1 MAREMLQNYRSTF
14 IGVKCII
21 IDEVSMI
28 GCDVLHKINLR
39 LQEITGVHDQP
50 FGNLNIF
57 FCGDLHQLPPVNA
70 SPVYKGPRNSICGP
84 VLWQSLDYYPL
95 EQVMRQSDSTF
106 SEILTKIG
114 NGEGLGTEQ
123 IALIELRFRSRA
135 WCKVNVPATVRLFHR
150 NHDVDAYNNN
160 AFIPEFENIADDK
173 MIGYNTLTEVATAR
187 RNLHNMSVVE
197 SGGLPYSLKLAVG
210 YPYMITMNLDVEDG
224 LVNGAI
230 GTLKYIEYLTEDE
243 QETIYGTTEVDV
255 EPQPSTST
263 RIRKRW
269 TPIVTRAANIP
280 LGGNI
285 KCRRNQFPVVSA
297 SAITIHK
304 SQGGTFDEVIFNY
317 DKSQQ
322 IQLVYVALSRVTSTD
337 GLYLTNDKDDFKFYH
352 GRGSTAPTVKDIRDE
367 YDRMANHRLPTLS
380 MQARAFCKRD
390 VLAER
395 NEHQGGYLH
404 RRRQLILIISAFNAQ
419 SLVVHAGDIE
429 SDNILMNSD
438 YMVIS
443 ENWMNC
449 ANTVMI
455 NGFELRASNNTALE
469 HRTHCPSTSSELPV
483 RDSAAGGSAIYRNLQ
498 SSTNCSE
505 IIVNANKSCGNSV
518 FRKHNVGDI
527 CLVDV
532 KVEDLTLFILGAVYI
547 HPKASA
553 EAVKICLYQSLLPYS
568 ANLTKLIPNSQPDLE
583 TPIVLCGDFNCDPQQ
598 NSYLVEF
605 MRNEFGL
612 NYVQTSPTTLG
623 NTTIDCAFTRNIN
636 VDIMPY
642 VS

>member
-1 MAREMLQNYRSTF
+1 MAREVLQNYRSTF

-21 IDEVSMI
+21 EVSMI

-50 FGNLNIF
+50 FGNLNII

-114 NGEGLGTEQ
+114 NGERLGTEQ
-123 IALIELRFRSRA
+123 IALIESRFRSRA
-135 WCKVNVPATVRLFHR
+135 SCKVNVPATVRLFHR
-150 NHDVDAYNNN
+150 NHDADAYNNN
-160 AFIPEFENIADDK
+160 DFIPEFENIADDK
-173 MIGYNTLTEVATAR
+173 MIGYNTLTEVAIAR
-187 RNLHNMSVVE
+187 RNLHKMSVVE

-210 YPYMITMNLDVEDG
+210 YPYMIN
-224 LVNGAI
+224 
-230 GTLKYIEYLTEDE
+230 E
-243 QETIYGTTEVDV
+243 QVTIYGTTEVDV

-263 RIRKRW
+263 RIRKRVRLWLEFPNPSMGQLCRVKAKPHVMCKRDVLDLKW

-285 KCRRNQFPVVSA
+285 
-297 SAITIHK
+297 
-304 SQGGTFDEVIFNY
+304 NY

-322 IQLVYVALSRVTSTD
+322 IQIVYVALSRVTSID

-367 YDRMANHRLPTLS
+367 YDRMANNLLPTLS
-380 MQARAFCKRD
+380 IQARAFCKRD

-395 NEHQGGYLH
+395 NEDQGGYLH
-404 RRRQLILIISAFNAQ
+404 RRRQLILIVSAFNTQ
-419 SLVVHAGDIE
+419 SLVAHAGDME

-443 ENWMNC
+443 ETWMNC

-483 RDSAAGGSAIYRNLQ
+483 RVSAAGGSAIYRNLQ

-518 FRKHNVGDI
+518 LRKHNVDDI

-553 EAVKICLYQSLLPYS
+553 EAVKLCFYQSLLPYS
-568 ANLTKLIPNSQPDLE
+568 ANLIKLIRNSQPDLE

-612 NYVQTSPTTLG
+612 NYVQTSPTTIG
-623 NTTIDCAFTRNIN
+623 NTTIDCTFTRNIN

-642 VS
+642 VSYFTYHRPMLNKIVVEY

>member
-1 MAREMLQNYRSTF
+1 MSASARARASQKYKSRLSLKRGGYGPHTGTPMSGAERARRFRERRKADAATQSRRIGAMAREVLQNYRSTF

-50 FGNLNIF
+50 FGNLNII

-70 SPVYKGPRNSICGP
+70 SPVYKEPRNSICGP

-114 NGEGLGTEQ
+114 NGERLGTEQ
-123 IALIELRFRSRA
+123 IALIESRFRSRA

-187 RNLHNMSVVE
+187 RNLHKMSVVE

-243 QETIYGTTEVDV
+243 QVTIYGTNKVDV

-263 RIRKRW
+263 RIRKRVRLWLEFPNPSMGQLCRVKAKPHVVCRRDVLDLKW

-304 SQGGTFDEVIFNY
+304 SQGGTFDEV
-317 DKSQQ
+317 
-322 IQLVYVALSRVTSTD
+322 VC
-337 GLYLTNDKDDFKFYH
+337 
-352 GRGSTAPTVKDIRDE
+352 GRGSRVVWVS
-367 YDRMANHRLPTLS
+367 DRGLLCH
-380 MQARAFCKRD
+380 
-390 VLAER
+390 
-395 NEHQGGYLH
+395 
-404 RRRQLILIISAFNAQ
+404 
-419 SLVVHAGDIE
+419 
-429 SDNILMNSD
+429 
-438 YMVIS
+438 
-443 ENWMNC
+443 
-449 ANTVMI
+449 
-455 NGFELRASNNTALE
+455 GFE
-469 HRTHCPSTSSELPV
+469 PSTTKDPPC
-483 RDSAAGGSAIYRNLQ
+483 RAAMH
-498 SSTNCSE
+498 
-505 IIVNANKSCGNSV
+505 VKS
-518 FRKHNVGDI
+518 
-527 CLVDV
+527 
-532 KVEDLTLFILGAVYI
+532 VE
-547 HPKASA
+547 S
-553 EAVKICLYQSLLPYS
+553 
-568 ANLTKLIPNSQPDLE
+568 
-583 TPIVLCGDFNCDPQQ
+583 
-598 NSYLVEF
+598 
-605 MRNEFGL
+605 
-612 NYVQTSPTTLG
+612 
-623 NTTIDCAFTRNIN
+623 
-636 VDIMPY
+636 
-642 VS
+642 